1 MNSAVIV
8 AGGSSSRFG
17 GDIPKQFIKI
27 DGQEI
32 LSFSVHT
39 FNTHPQIDEVI
50 IVCHPDW
57 KKHIITNYPDCI
69 VVEGGKRR
77 QDSSLKGVRAV
88 SDQSENVLIHDAA
101 RPFVSKE
108 VISDCLFAL
117 ENADGSA
124 PVMNASNSLIQLEKE
139 KATYMDRSKI
149 REVQTPQ
156 CFRKELIREA
166 LFSDMEG
173 TDEIGIV
180 LRLFPKSKLRFI
192 PGNKDNFKI
201 TTEMD
206 LQVVSRIIDSLQV

>member
-1 MNSAVIV
+1 
-8 AGGSSSRFG
+8 
-17 GDIPKQFIKI
+17 
-27 DGQEI
+27 
-32 LSFSVHT
+32 
-39 FNTHPQIDEVI
+39 
-50 IVCHPDW
+50 
-57 KKHIITNYPDCI
+57 
-69 VVEGGKRR
+69 
-77 QDSSLKGVRAV
+77 
-88 SDQSENVLIHDAA
+88 
-101 RPFVSKE
+101 
-108 VISDCLFAL
+108 
-117 ENADGSA
+117 
-124 PVMNASNSLIQLEKE
+124 MNASNSLIQLEKE

-180 LRLFPKSKLRFI
+180 LRLFPKSKLGFI